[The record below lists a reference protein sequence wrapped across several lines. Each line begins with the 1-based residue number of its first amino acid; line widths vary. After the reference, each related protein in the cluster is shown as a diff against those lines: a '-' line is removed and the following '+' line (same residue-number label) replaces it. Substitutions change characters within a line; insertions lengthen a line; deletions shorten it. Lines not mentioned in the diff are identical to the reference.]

1 MDICNLLNSTSDCA
15 ATTFTNKPCKPYS
28 CDWMQCS
35 KSFTRRSDLA
45 RHQRIHTGERP
56 YHCLWKGCQ
65 KQFIQ
70 RSALTVHSRTHTG
83 ERPHVCEY
91 PSCQKSFGDSSSLA
105 RHRRTHTGNRPYVCK
120 SCYKS
125 FTRKTTLS
133 RHQEHTH
140 KHKILFEANTVPQQ
154 HPYQQEQ
161 SPDLSNS
168 LSPASVYSDIDDYHH
183 TEHVPPLL
191 PTIIDHKSYAIDH
204 QLPPISI
211 HPPYKHYY

>member
-1 MDICNLLNSTSDCA
+1 MLHSITQRCLSLSAGALYLYIACRGSAWKHLARSYSLTLYTPPHLWRWRNINRATYFCWNNKRYYSIMDICNLLNSTNDCA
-15 ATTFTNKPCKPYS
+15 TTAFTSKPCKPYS

-83 ERPHVCEY
+83 ERPHACEY
-91 PSCQKSFGDSSSLA
+91 PNCQKSFGDSSSLA

-120 SCYKS
+120 SCHKS

-133 RHQEHTH
+133 RHQEHAH
-140 KHKILFEANTVPQQ
+140 KNQ
-154 HPYQQEQ
+154 
-161 SPDLSNS
+161 
-168 LSPASVYSDIDDYHH
+168 
-183 TEHVPPLL
+183 PLM
-191 PTIIDHKSYAIDH
+191 
-204 QLPPISI
+204 
-211 HPPYKHYY
+211 

>member
-1 MDICNLLNSTSDCA
+1 MDICNLLNSTDDGI
-15 ATTFTNKPCKPYS
+15 ATTYTKKICKPYS
-28 CDWMQCS
+28 CNWLQCS

-56 YHCLWKGCQ
+56 YHCQWKGCQ

-70 RSALTVHSRTHTG
+70 RSALKVHSRTHTG

-91 PSCQKSFGDSSSLA
+91 PHCQKSFGDSSSLA
-105 RHRRTHTGNRPYVCK
+105 RHRRTHTGSRPYVCGYC
-120 SCYKS
+120 SKS

-140 KHKILFEANTVPQQ
+140 KNQALFEANPISRQE
-154 HPYQQEQ
+154 YQQEQ

-168 LSPASVYSDIDDYHH
+168 LSPASVYSDIDDYHQAVH
-183 TEHVPPLL
+183 APPLL
-191 PTIIDHKSYAIDH
+191 PTIIDHKSYAIEH
-204 QLPPISI
+204 HLPPIMIS
-211 HPPYKHYY
+211 PPHRHYY